1 MVEDIGDAI
10 AADPVLIRPFDL
22 KATLPQSRDG
32 CANAMRLPGRGLCE
46 VSDGATSIA
55 RLSCM
60 NVDMINESAAMTVGM
75 SSVKVD
81 RLGIREFPCLPR
93 LAKGLGQKGDR
104 EQILWPLADTSL
116 PVPNRRAFL
125 KPLQGRRI

>member
-81 RLGIREFPCLPR
+81 RLGIREFRCLPR
-93 LAKGLGQKGDR
+93 LAEGLEQKGDR
-104 EQILWPLADTSL
+104 EQVLWPLADIFL
-116 PVPNRRAFL
+116 PVSTGPAAL
-125 KPLQGRRI
+125 QPPQGRRM